1 MSNISD
7 ANNRKLIRPSLDAV
21 KEKVQHQKRRP
32 QPQRSTQQKGKRATP
47 PEHTSA
53 ENFYYLKQMQ
63 NETSMVLVLQDGE
76 ELRGVIEWYDKA
88 CLKLNRPEGGICSS
102 TKTPLSISTRTMKP
116 RTLKPTTR
124 KPPDQPAAAAA
135 TGRHRMACKVPSAR
149 TRTTDF
155 SGTL

>member
-7 ANNRKLIRPSLDAV
+7 SNNRKLIRPSLDAV

-88 CLKLNRPEGGICSS
+88 CLKLNRPEGRNLLVYKDAI
-102 TKTPLSISTRTMKP
+102 KYLYKDDEA
-116 RTLKPTTR
+116 KD
-124 KPPDQPAAAAA
+124 KEAAQPAGSGGAAASD
-135 TGRHRMACKVPSAR
+135 G
-149 TRTTDF
+149 
-155 SGTL
+155 G

>member
-1 MSNISD
+1 MSNISE

-88 CLKLNRPEGGICSS
+88 CLKLNRPEGKNLLVYKDAI
-102 TKTPLSISTRTMKP
+102 KYLYKDDEAKDKEAAR
-116 RTLKPTTR
+116 
-124 KPPDQPAAAAA
+124 PAGSGGSDRAASD
-135 TGRHRMACKVPSAR
+135 GE
-149 TRTTDF
+149 
-155 SGTL
+155 

>member
-88 CLKLNRPEGGICSS
+88 CLKLNRPEGRNLLIYKDAIKYLYKDDEA
-102 TKTPLSISTRTMKP
+102 TDAEANDKEAAR
-116 RTLKPTTR
+116 
-124 KPPDQPAAAAA
+124 PAGSGGSDRA
-135 TGRHRMACKVPSAR
+135 PS
-149 TRTTDF
+149 D
-155 SGTL
+155 GV

>member
-7 ANNRKLIRPSLDAV
+7 SNNRKLIRPSLDAV

-88 CLKLNRPEGGICSS
+88 CLKLNRPEGRNLLVYKDAI
-102 TKTPLSISTRTMKP
+102 KYLYKDDEAMDAEANDKEAAR
-116 RTLKPTTR
+116 
-124 KPPDQPAAAAA
+124 PAGNGGSDRA
-135 TGRHRMACKVPSAR
+135 PS
-149 TRTTDF
+149 D
-155 SGTL
+155 GE

>member
-1 MSNISD
+1 MGNISD
-7 ANNRKLIRPSLDAV
+7 SNNRKLIRPSLDAV

-88 CLKLNRPEGGICSS
+88 CLKLNRPEGRNLLVYKDAIKYLYKDDEAKDKEAARPAGSGGG
-102 TKTPLSISTRTMKP
+102 
-116 RTLKPTTR
+116 
-124 KPPDQPAAAAA
+124 DAAASD
-135 TGRHRMACKVPSAR
+135 G
-149 TRTTDF
+149 
-155 SGTL
+155 G

>member
-1 MSNISD
+1 MSNISE

-88 CLKLNRPEGGICSS
+88 CLKLNRPEGKNLLVYKDAI
-102 TKTPLSISTRTMKP
+102 KYLYKDDEAKDKEAAR
-116 RTLKPTTR
+116 
-124 KPPDQPAAAAA
+124 PAGSGGSDRA
-135 TGRHRMACKVPSAR
+135 PS
-149 TRTTDF
+149 D
-155 SGTL
+155 GV

>member
-1 MSNISD
+1 MGNISD
-7 ANNRKLIRPSLDAV
+7 SNNRKLIRPSLDAV

-88 CLKLNRPEGGICSS
+88 CLKLNRPEGRNLLVYKDAI
-102 TKTPLSISTRTMKP
+102 KYLYKDDEAKDKEAAR
-116 RTLKPTTR
+116 
-124 KPPDQPAAAAA
+124 PAGSGGGDAA
-135 TGRHRMACKVPSAR
+135 TSDG
-149 TRTTDF
+149 
-155 SGTL
+155 G

>member
-1 MSNISD
+1 MSNISE

-88 CLKLNRPEGGICSS
+88 CLKLNRPEGKNLLVYKDAIKYLYKDDEAMDAEANDKETARPASS
-102 TKTPLSISTRTMKP
+102 GSDRVSS
-116 RTLKPTTR
+116 
-124 KPPDQPAAAAA
+124 D
-135 TGRHRMACKVPSAR
+135 GE
-149 TRTTDF
+149 
-155 SGTL
+155 

>member
-1 MSNISD
+1 MSNISE

-88 CLKLNRPEGGICSS
+88 CLKLNRPEGRN
-102 TKTPLSISTRTMKP
+102 LLP
-116 RTLKPTTR
+116 RVRLFVEYLVESFAGVDWTTIE
-124 KPPDQPAAAAA
+124 P
-135 TGRHRMACKVPSAR
+135 GWVAR
-149 TRTTDF
+149 
-155 SGTL
+155 G

>member
-1 MSNISD
+1 MSNISE

-88 CLKLNRPEGGICSS
+88 CLKLNRPEGRNLLVYKDAIKYLYKDDEAEDKETARPASS
-102 TKTPLSISTRTMKP
+102 GGSDRVSS
-116 RTLKPTTR
+116 
-124 KPPDQPAAAAA
+124 D
-135 TGRHRMACKVPSAR
+135 GV
-149 TRTTDF
+149 
-155 SGTL
+155 

>member
-1 MSNISD
+1 MGNISD
-7 ANNRKLIRPSLDAV
+7 SNNRKLIRPSLDAV

-32 QPQRSTQQKGKRATP
+32 QSQRSTQQKGKRATP

-88 CLKLNRPEGGICSS
+88 CLKLNRPEGRNLLVYKDAI
-102 TKTPLSISTRTMKP
+102 KYLYKDDEAKDKEAAR
-116 RTLKPTTR
+116 
-124 KPPDQPAAAAA
+124 PAGSGGAA
-135 TGRHRMACKVPSAR
+135 TSDG
-149 TRTTDF
+149 
-155 SGTL
+155 G

>member
-1 MSNISD
+1 MGNISD
-7 ANNRKLIRPSLDAV
+7 SNNRKLIRPSLDTV

-88 CLKLNRPEGGICSS
+88 CLKLNRPEGRNLLVYKDAI
-102 TKTPLSISTRTMKP
+102 KYLYKDDEAKDKEAAR
-116 RTLKPTTR
+116 
-124 KPPDQPAAAAA
+124 PAGGDRAASE
-135 TGRHRMACKVPSAR
+135 GE
-149 TRTTDF
+149 
-155 SGTL
+155 

>member
-1 MSNISD
+1 MGNISD
-7 ANNRKLIRPSLDAV
+7 SNNRKLIRPSLDAV

-32 QPQRSTQQKGKRATP
+32 QPQRSTLQKGKRATP

-88 CLKLNRPEGGICSS
+88 CLKLNRPEGRNLLVYKDAIKYLYKDDEAKDKEAARPAGSG
-102 TKTPLSISTRTMKP
+102 
-116 RTLKPTTR
+116 
-124 KPPDQPAAAAA
+124 DDDAAASD
-135 TGRHRMACKVPSAR
+135 G
-149 TRTTDF
+149 
-155 SGTL
+155 G

>member
-1 MSNISD
+1 MSNISE

-21 KEKVQHQKRRP
+21 KEKGQHQKRRP

-88 CLKLNRPEGGICSS
+88 CLKLNRPEGKNLLVYKDAI
-102 TKTPLSISTRTMKP
+102 KYLYKDDEAKDKEAAR
-116 RTLKPTTR
+116 
-124 KPPDQPAAAAA
+124 PAGSGGSDRA
-135 TGRHRMACKVPSAR
+135 PS
-149 TRTTDF
+149 D
-155 SGTL
+155 GV

>member
-7 ANNRKLIRPSLDAV
+7 SNNRKLIRPSLDAV

-88 CLKLNRPEGGICSS
+88 CLKLNRPEGRNLLVYKDAIKYLYKDDEAMDAEANDKETARPAGSGGSDRVSS
-102 TKTPLSISTRTMKP
+102 
-116 RTLKPTTR
+116 
-124 KPPDQPAAAAA
+124 D
-135 TGRHRMACKVPSAR
+135 GE
-149 TRTTDF
+149 
-155 SGTL
+155 

>member
-7 ANNRKLIRPSLDAV
+7 ANNCKLIRPSLDAV

-88 CLKLNRPEGGICSS
+88 CLKLNRPEGRNLLVYKDAI
-102 TKTPLSISTRTMKP
+102 KYLYKDDVAKDKEAAR
-116 RTLKPTTR
+116 
-124 KPPDQPAAAAA
+124 PAGSGGSDRAASD
-135 TGRHRMACKVPSAR
+135 GE
-149 TRTTDF
+149 
-155 SGTL
+155 